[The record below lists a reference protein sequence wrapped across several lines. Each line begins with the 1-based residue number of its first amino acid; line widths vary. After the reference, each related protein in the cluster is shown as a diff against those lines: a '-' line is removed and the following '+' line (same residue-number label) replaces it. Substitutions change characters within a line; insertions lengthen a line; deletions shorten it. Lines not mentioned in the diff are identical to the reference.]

1 MTESIDPEPKRRR
14 RALLVVLLAL
24 MTIAAPAEAQDP
36 PPQQDRPAV
45 FLDCERFCDFD
56 YLRRTIEFVNWVR
69 QRDAADVHV
78 LVTQET
84 TGAGGSSFTL
94 FFLGQAGFVSLQDTL
109 RFSTLQTDTDDT
121 RRERLRQRLAQG
133 LVPFAARTDVGRG
146 IEIEFEGADLP
157 VAATPQND
165 PWNFWVYRARVG
177 GEVEGESLERQIS
190 FDGSLSADR
199 ITEGSKIELS
209 ARGEY
214 SEDRFEEE
222 EDGVIVN
229 EIVSTSHDWNVDG
242 LVVWSIGARGAI
254 GLESEVTSTTRLNQD
269 LSIRVA
275 PALELSLYPYAES
288 SRRQI
293 TALYTIGVI
302 HLQYEEPTLFE
313 RTEETRI
320 EQEFEIASAF
330 RQPWGELDASIEWS
344 NYMHDFALHRLELRG
359 GIDVNLFSGF
369 SFDIRGNVARIKNQ
383 IYLPLDE
390 DIPLEEILLRRR
402 QLGTDFEYGIDVGIS
417 FTFGSV
423 FNNVVNPRLNRGGN
437 FFF

>member
-14 RALLVVLLAL
+14 LAPLVMLLAL
-24 MTIAAPAEAQDP
+24 MTIATPAEAQDP
-36 PPQQDRPAV
+36 PPPQDRPAV

-78 LVTQET
+78 LVTRET
-84 TGAGGSSFTL
+84 TGAGGSSYTL
-94 FFLGQAGFVSLQDTL
+94 FFLGQNGFASLQDTL
-109 RFSTLQTDTDDT
+109 RFSTLQTDTDDI
-121 RRERLRQRLAQG
+121 RRDRLRQRLAQG

-146 IEIEFEGADLP
+146 LDIEFEGGELP
-157 VAATPQND
+157 LAASPQND
-165 PWNFWVYRARVG
+165 PWNFWVYRARIG
-177 GEVEGESLERQIS
+177 GEVDGESLERQIS

-199 ITEGSKIELS
+199 ITEGSKIELT

-229 EIVSTSHDWNVDG
+229 EIVSTRHDWNVDG

-254 GLESEVTSTTRLNQD
+254 GMETEVTSTTRLNQD
-269 LSIRVA
+269 LAIRVA

-293 TALYTIGVI
+293 TALYTIGAV
-302 HLQYEEPTLFE
+302 HLQYDEPTLFE

-330 RQPWGELDASIEWS
+330 RQPWGELDASVEWS
-344 NYMHDFALHRLELRG
+344 NYMHDFSLHRLELRG

-369 SFDIRGNVARIKNQ
+369 SFDVRGNVARIKNQ
-383 IYLPLDE
+383 IYLPLDA
-390 DIPLEEILLRRR
+390 DVPLEEILLRRR
-402 QLGTDFEYGIDVGIS
+402 QLGTDFEYGIDIGIS

-437 FFF
+437 FF